1 MPAAAG
7 GLVWLGGAS
16 ACLTLVEVFALVAGV
31 AARGLPV
38 KRFAACVWRSK
49 LAGIGVAAG
58 EETTLAAGVISSAA
72 DIAAAAAAAA
82 AAAGAAAAAE
92 LDGGPA
98 GVAAP

>member
-7 GLVWLGGAS
+7 GLVWLAGAS
-16 ACLTLVEVFALVAGV
+16 ACLILVELFALVAGV

-49 LAGIGVAAG
+49 LAGTGVAAG
-58 EETTLAAGVISSAA
+58 EETELAAGVLSSAT
-72 DIAAAAAAAA
+72 DTAAAAAASVG
-82 AAAGAAAAAE
+82 AGAAAE

>member
-1 MPAAAG
+1 MPAAAR
-7 GLVWLGGAS
+7 GLVWLAGTS
-16 ACLTLVEVFALVAGV
+16 ACLILVKVFALVAGV

-58 EETTLAAGVISSAA
+58 EETALAAGVILSAT
-72 DIAAAAAAAA
+72 DAAA
-82 AAAGAAAAAE
+82 AAAGAAAE
-92 LDGGPA
+92 LDSGSA

>member
-7 GLVWLGGAS
+7 GLVWLAGAS
-16 ACLTLVEVFALVAGV
+16 ACLILVEGVARVAGV

-49 LAGIGVAAG
+49 LAGTGVAAG
-58 EETTLAAGVISSAA
+58 EETALAAGVISGAT
-72 DIAAAAAAAA
+72 DTA
-82 AAAGAAAAAE
+82 AAAGAAAAGVGAAAE
-92 LDGGPA
+92 LDSGLA